1 MDIEEKLQR
10 EGFIPSTFSKRV
22 YAYTIDELL
31 VSLIIFAAFF
41 NQFVAVSGDI
51 MAIISLTNSM
61 ILYFIILKT
70 AYHTIFIHLY
80 GKTIGK
86 MMARIRAIDIYTLD
100 NPSWKD
106 SFIRA
111 IIRNFDEMFFYLG
124 MLYALTNPLTQ
135 TIHDKFSKVVV
146 IDD

>member
-1 MDIEEKLQR
+1 MDLEEKLNR
-10 EGFIPSTFSKRV
+10 EGFVPSSFSKRV

-41 NQFVAVSGDI
+41 NDFIAVSGDW
-51 MAIISLTNSM
+51 MAIIQLTNSM
-61 ILYFIILKT
+61 ILYFFILKT

-86 MMARIRAIDIYTLD
+86 MVARIRAIDIFTFD
-100 NPSWKD
+100 NPSWKN

-111 IIRNFDEMFFYLG
+111 VLRNFDEMFFYLG
-124 MLYALTNPLTQ
+124 MLYALTNPFIQ

-146 IDD
+146 IND

>member
-1 MDIEEKLQR
+1 MDLEEKLNR
-10 EGFIPSTFSKRV
+10 EGFVPSSFSKRV

-41 NQFVAVSGDI
+41 NDFIAVSGDW
-51 MAIISLTNSM
+51 MAIIQLTNSM
-61 ILYFIILKT
+61 ILYFFILKT

-86 MMARIRAIDIYTLD
+86 MVARIRAIDIFTFD
-100 NPSWKD
+100 NPSWKN

-111 IIRNFDEMFFYLG
+111 VLRNFDEMFFYLG
-124 MLYALTNPLTQ
+124 MLYALTNPFIQ
-135 TIHDKFSKVVV
+135 TIHDKFSNVVV
-146 IDD
+146 IND